1 MTLTQQIAQ
10 FLASGIINGT
20 IYALLGLGLV
30 AIHSA
35 TRVVN
40 VAQGEFAALGALL
53 ASTLVTRGMPLSL
66 AAAVAVGVAAAV
78 GGGVYRTAIRPA
90 RDAGPLTLLI
100 ITIALHLSLKGLL
113 LLVWGT
119 DPHSLRPF
127 TAGPPLRIA
136 AAVVTRQSLWVIAV
150 TTVVLVLLY
159 VFFTRTIL
167 GKSLRACA
175 VNPTAARLMGIR
187 VERMSAL
194 AWMIAGA
201 LGGLAGVLIA
211 PLTLATYDM
220 GLILGLKGF
229 VGAVIAGMASYPWTV
244 AACILFGVVESLGA
258 GLISSNYRDGIA
270 FGVLIAALLWRALA
284 ALRGGLI
291 ISEEAAQE

>member
-20 IYALLGLGLV
+20 ICAVLGLGLV

-40 VAQGEFAALGALL
+40 VGQGEVAAVGALL

-66 AAAVAVGVAAAV
+66 AAAVAVSVAAAA

-119 DPHSLRPF
+119 DPYSLRPL

-150 TTVVLVLLY
+150 TTAVPVVPDFFFPRPLFGKDLRR
-159 VFFTRTIL
+159 FTR
-167 GKSLRACA
+167 
-175 VNPTAARLMGIR
+175 NP
-187 VERMSAL
+187 
-194 AWMIAGA
+194 
-201 LGGLAGVLIA
+201 
-211 PLTLATYDM
+211 
-220 GLILGLKGF
+220 
-229 VGAVIAGMASYPWTV
+229 
-244 AACILFGVVESLGA
+244 
-258 GLISSNYRDGIA
+258 
-270 FGVLIAALLWRALA
+270 
-284 ALRGGLI
+284 
-291 ISEEAAQE
+291 